1 MGGSHAVID
10 VGAAREGAVRGG
22 AAAGRRGGVLGA
34 GWLTLPTG
42 GAVSKRSHE

>member
-22 AAAGRRGGVLGA
+22 AAAGRRGVLGA
-34 GWLTLPTG
+34 
-42 GAVSKRSHE
+42 SKIHGTS